1 MNLVETNVRV
11 LAVESLQNHII
22 TLQITWKLTFQE
34 LEVYLS
40 VLPAETI
47 VNLVSFSIRNVN
59 LKILARKNSQG
70 DTRKICFLRSKLQ
83 DKADGEATSCLLVMP
98 YTSTCSRHPHIQVAV
113 KNRILHTPAVLSFV
127 FQSSYFS
134 LDYKVFWF
142 LSKVVNN
149 MGGMPGLPKR

>member
-59 LKILARKNSQG
+59 LKILARQ
-70 DTRKICFLRSKLQ
+70 
-83 DKADGEATSCLLVMP
+83 EARFPRRYKKDLLLE
-98 YTSTCSRHPHIQVAV
+98 IQVA
-113 KNRILHTPAVLSFV
+113 
-127 FQSSYFS
+127 
-134 LDYKVFWF
+134 
-142 LSKVVNN
+142 
-149 MGGMPGLPKR
+149 G